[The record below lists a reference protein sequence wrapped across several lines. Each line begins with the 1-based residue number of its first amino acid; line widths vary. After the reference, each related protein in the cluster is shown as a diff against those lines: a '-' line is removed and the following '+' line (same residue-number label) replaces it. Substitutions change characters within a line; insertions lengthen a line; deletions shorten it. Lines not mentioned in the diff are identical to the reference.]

1 MVKLG
6 RGFWRSAGI
15 PILTAAALMMSAP
28 AALAGT
34 ATVTGSP
41 LATTSTVPNIAPP
54 GAQNT
59 TFNTN
64 AIGPFNYVAFP
75 FTVDQAGTYTATS
88 RTPILQNTTFF
99 LEGIF
104 TPGTPTPTVLSNFLV
119 SVYSGN
125 AAPLHT
131 ATFDGTG
138 LNLVPG
144 QQYSVLVAFNEN
156 TPTPIDAVTLTISG
170 PGCIAIGANT
180 CAVAPVAVP
189 SLSEWGMVALIILL
203 GMTGFYQVKRFK
215 KQEH

>member
-1 MVKLG
+1 MFKPG
-6 RGFWRSAGI
+6 RNFWRLMGG
-15 PILTAAALMMSAP
+15 PVLTAAALMMSAP

-41 LATTSTVPNIAPP
+41 LATSSTVPNIAPP
-54 GAQNT
+54 GVQNT

-99 LEGIF
+99 LKGTF

-125 AAPLHT
+125 ASPLHT
-131 ATFDGTG
+131 ATFNGTG
-138 LNLVPG
+138 LSLVPG
-144 QQYSVLVAFNEN
+144 QQYSVLVAFNQN
-156 TPTPIDAVTLTISG
+156 TPTPVDAATVTITG
-170 PGCIAIGANT
+170 PGCIAIGSST
-180 CAVAPVAVP
+180 CTVAPQPVP
-189 SLSEWGMVALIILL
+189 SLSEWGMLILMALL
-203 GMTGFYQVKRFK
+203 GMTGFYQVRRLK
-215 KQEH
+215 K